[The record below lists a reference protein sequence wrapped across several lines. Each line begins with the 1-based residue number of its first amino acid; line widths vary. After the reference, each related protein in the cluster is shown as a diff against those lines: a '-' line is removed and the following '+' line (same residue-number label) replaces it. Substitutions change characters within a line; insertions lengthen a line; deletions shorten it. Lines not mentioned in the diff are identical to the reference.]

1 MHSTK
6 ELVLKFQKMEQAEI
20 DRMPLRPQPK
30 AGPLKN
36 QMKKKNH
43 TVCIS
48 RQMYDRPVS

>member
-6 ELVLKFQKMEQAEI
+6 ELVLKFQKMEQAVTE
-20 DRMPLRPQPK
+20 RSPLRPQPK
-30 AGPLKN
+30 SGPLRN
-36 QMKKKNH
+36 QTKKKNH